1 MRRLFR
7 LVVAV
12 VAVGLVAPLRADA
25 AQDTAASGR
34 QGALR
39 LFLDCDWCDETFMRT
54 EITFVDYVRDRKDAD
69 VHALVTT
76 QETGGGGTEYTFKF
90 IGLGRFLNIEQ
101 TLRHVVPQTATSD
114 ERRRAVAEVLKRGL
128 VRYVAETP
136 LGSRLKIS
144 FAAEAA
150 AAGQTD
156 PKQDPWNLWVFRTS
170 FGGSVNGERSN
181 EGKSIRGSV
190 SANRTTADW
199 KLGFAASASY
209 RDSTFEL
216 SETET
221 FRSVSRNFDGSGR
234 VVKSLDEHWS
244 AAAIGTLSSSTFVNQ
259 DLHMRLATG
268 VEYDIFPYSQSTRRL
283 LTVQY
288 TVGYNHFDY
297 EEETV
302 YFKLSERLIDHRLT
316 AALSMRQTW
325 GSAFA
330 DVTFSQY
337 LNQTDAYNISAFG
350 STDIRIYK
358 GLSFNMF
365 ASVGRPRD
373 QLYLPRAGA
382 TAEEILVRQQ
392 QLATTY
398 RYSLNFGLSYSFGSI
413 FNNIVNPRFGSGG
426 GGEFFFFF

>member
-1 MRRLFR
+1 MRRLLR
-7 LVVAV
+7 TLLVGTLAW
-12 VAVGLVAPLRADA
+12 AALPQAAA

-39 LFLDCDWCDETFMRT
+39 LFLDCDWCDETFLRT

-76 QETGGGGTEYTFKF
+76 QQTGGGGTEYTFKF
-90 IGLGRFLNIEQ
+90 IGLGRFLNVEQ
-101 TLRHVVPQTATSD
+101 SLRHVVPQTATSD
-114 ERRRAVAEVLKRGL
+114 ERRRSVADVLKRGL
-128 VRYVAETP
+128 VRYVADTP
-136 LGSRLKIS
+136 LGARLKIT
-144 FAAEAA
+144 FAADAA
-150 AAGQTD
+150 EKSGQAD
-156 PKQDPWNLWVFRTS
+156 PKKDPWNLWVFRTS

-181 EGKSIRGSV
+181 KGKSIRGSL

-199 KLGFAASASY
+199 KLGFSASANY

-221 FRSVSRNFDGSGR
+221 FQSVSRNFDSSGR
-234 VVKSLDEHWS
+234 VVKSINEHWS
-244 AAAIGTLSSSTFVNQ
+244 VAAIGTASSSTFVNQ
-259 DLHMRLATG
+259 DLHTRLAAG
-268 VEYDIFPYSQSTRRL
+268 LEYDIFPYSQSTRRL
-283 LTVQY
+283 LTLQY
-288 TVGYNHFDY
+288 TVGHNHFDY

-302 YFKLSERLIDHRLT
+302 FFKMSEQLIDHRLT
-316 AALSMRQTW
+316 ASLSMRQTW

-350 STDIRIYK
+350 STDVRIYK

-426 GGEFFFFF
+426 GEFFFFF